1 MGTGVWQEC
10 RIHYYRSSSHLSR
23 LIHILCICAITIASV
38 QNRGELWVM
47 AARDCGIKPE
57 PTKSTCGSE
66 SFACSERK
74 AKKQAKSGCC
84 SSQKSEP
91 ATAPVERCSA
101 TEAFPGG
108 DLSCPNPTERSKCRR
123 LIHPLWADIPHK
135 AALSQ
140 QDLAAVSLPSTDI
153 SSQAVQRSI
162 SFSLDRPWGIHH
174 TIATTVLR
182 I

>member
-1 MGTGVWQEC
+1 
-10 RIHYYRSSSHLSR
+10 LSR

-47 AARDCGIKPE
+47 AARDCAIRPE
-57 PTKSTCGSE
+57 PPKSTCDSKP
-66 SFACSERK
+66 FACSERK
-74 AKKQAKSGCC
+74 ARKQAESGCC
-84 SSQKSEP
+84 SSQESEP
-91 ATAPVERCSA
+91 ATPPVKTCNA

-108 DLSCPNPTERSKCRR
+108 DLSCPNPTERSRCRR
-123 LIHPLWADIPHK
+123 LLHSLWADIPHK

-140 QDLAAVSLPSTDI
+140 QDLAAVSVPSADTKCQ
-153 SSQAVQRSI
+153 SVQRII